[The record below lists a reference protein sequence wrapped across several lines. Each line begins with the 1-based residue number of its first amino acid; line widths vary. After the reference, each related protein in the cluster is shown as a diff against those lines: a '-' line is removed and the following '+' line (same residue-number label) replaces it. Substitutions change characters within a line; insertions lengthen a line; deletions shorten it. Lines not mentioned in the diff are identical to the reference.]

1 MFFLWFRW
9 EQTSHSFVSVFI
21 INTILGTLAWK
32 FQGVPTTLRNY
43 KRVIEVWFDD
53 EYKEFFYTREPLAR
67 LIDHGDISEQLAMKE
82 RMKCKSFDWFMNE
95 IAYDVFDKYPKLPP
109 NKFWGELKNEG
120 SKTCIDTMG
129 RHPPSAIG
137 VSGCHGGG
145 GYQLM
150 LLNTEVGVDHNIY
163 PKLIIIII
171 CYQGQLSNGEWCV
184 KAESSDRIQIAWC
197 EMGVVKGPWK
207 YNSESDQI
215 HHSEHNKCLTVHP
228 DTRALTLL
236 PCDAHNLYHKWN
248 WQEITPHWAKKH

>member
-9 EQTSHSFVSVFI
+9 KQTSHSFVYVFI

-150 LLNTEVGVDHNIY
+150 LLNTEVGVDIIFIQSLSLL
-163 PKLIIIII
+163 LIVTRAS
-171 CYQGQLSNGEWCV
+171 CPMENG
-184 KAESSDRIQIAWC
+184 ASRQ
-197 EMGVVKGPWK
+197 
-207 YNSESDQI
+207 
-215 HHSEHNKCLTVHP
+215 
-228 DTRALTLL
+228 RALTESKS
-236 PCDAHNLYHKWN
+236 PGVRWEWSRAPGSTTVNPIRSTTVSTTN
-248 WQEITPHWAKKH
+248 A